1 MLLIIGHS
9 VLGVSFNNL
18 KFSSEIDTNSL
29 HAINNTIQYREQ
41 NLSIKIDK
49 NHTVHDQTNGV
60 VIVSDDNIYL
70 KSDRQIRIV
79 TDVHDIDCENILI
92 NEKPLN
98 QIIHHI
104 VSTSVIDLVNQK
116 MNPLW
121 GKKLS
126 IVGDSEALYIGNFDY
141 GNLIAKRNNMSVI
154 NNARGNSTLVYRD
167 NDSLLPNYRR
177 WIPDDSDYIIVHIG
191 FKDGDYWDESAPD
204 NSTETTTFK
213 GAWNTF
219 LQGLV
224 QYYPNAKKAII
235 LPYYWET
242 GQGRDTRVQW
252 MKTRCNFYQLEY
264 FDSVI
269 ELDFSPTTHPQCWTI
284 EPTTGLK
291 SKVHLSILGHERASY
306 VYEQFLKTRVQFSK

>member
-1 MLLIIGHS
+1 M
-9 VLGVSFNNL
+9 
-18 KFSSEIDTNSL
+18 
-29 HAINNTIQYREQ
+29 
-41 NLSIKIDK
+41 
-49 NHTVHDQTNGV
+49 
-60 VIVSDDNIYL
+60 SDDNIYL

-79 TDVHDIDCENILI
+79 TDVQDIDCENILI

-191 FKDGDYWDESAPD
+191 FNDGDYWDESSPD

-224 QYYPNAKKAII
+224 
-235 LPYYWET
+235 
-242 GQGRDTRVQW
+242 
-252 MKTRCNFYQLEY
+252 
-264 FDSVI
+264 
-269 ELDFSPTTHPQCWTI
+269 
-284 EPTTGLK
+284 
-291 SKVHLSILGHERASY
+291 
-306 VYEQFLKTRVQFSK
+306 